1 MKFVV
6 SSTALAN
13 KVGLLSRVINKKN
26 TLPILGDI
34 LFEVKDGKLTMTGS
48 DSEVTMTTSI
58 EITDQE
64 GEGMFCVNAANLKDA
79 LPMMTEQPLTIIAT
93 AESDQR
99 FTIQHQSG
107 ETYFPLEPSDEYP
120 MPVSKTYNETL
131 PCVPC
136 EWMRDALKRTLWATG
151 TSELR
156 PVMCGVNFKLE
167 DGYLDIVGTNGH
179 VIVRSRYSCAG
190 MVSTNRIG
198 SFIMPN
204 KVANILSSIVES
216 DADFGWND
224 SDASIH
230 LPECDITFRLI
241 EGKYPNYNSVFPQ
254 DLSELKEASA
264 DRSLMM
270 NSIRK
275 VMPFASESSGTKM
288 LHLSLDYGKLTIAG
302 QNADYF
308 AGAKDTITAGYV
320 GEPVEIGANG
330 QYLHSMIKN
339 LAGSYCK
346 IKLTDATHPIVIEP
360 NEQEDNCEVSMLIM
374 PMLLDK

>member
-1 MKFVV
+1 
-6 SSTALAN
+6 
-13 KVGLLSRVINKKN
+13 
-26 TLPILGDI
+26 
-34 LFEVKDGKLTMTGS
+34 
-48 DSEVTMTTSI
+48 
-58 EITDQE
+58 
-64 GEGMFCVNAANLKDA
+64 
-79 LPMMTEQPLTIIAT
+79 
-93 AESDQR
+93 
-99 FTIQHQSG
+99 
-107 ETYFPLEPSDEYP
+107 
-120 MPVSKTYNETL
+120 
-131 PCVPC
+131 
-136 EWMRDALKRTLWATG
+136 
-151 TSELR
+151 
-156 PVMCGVNFKLE
+156 MCGVNFKLE
-167 DGYLDIVGTNGH
+167 NGYLDIVGTNGH

-224 SDASIH
+224 SEACIH
-230 LPECDITFRLI
+230 LLQCDITFRLI

-302 QNADYF
+302 QNVDYF
-308 AGAKDTITAGYV
+308 AGATDTITAGYV

-330 QYLHSMIKN
+330 QYLHNMIKN
-339 LAGSYCK
+339 LSGLHCK

-360 NEQEDNCEVSMLIM
+360 NEQEDNCEVSMLLM